1 MQEEKKRRIAL
12 DSIRLP
18 TAKEVIEK
26 NKISKTTFF
35 NLKKDAEFKKMLIEA
50 RSEIWEDTI
59 DELSRNLGECVKVL
73 ADIMK
78 DRKAPPTA
86 RIKAA
91 KAILDYGAEYYDNVR
106 ILLKIEELEELYSRD
121 LAENEIQ

>member
-26 NKISKTTFF
+26 NKISKTTLF
-35 NLKKDAEFKKMLIEA
+35 NLKKDPEFKRLLIEA
-50 RSEIWEDTI
+50 RAEIWESVI
-59 DELSRNLGECVKVL
+59 DDISRNLGECVKVL
-73 ADIMK
+73 LDIMK
-78 DRKAPPTA
+78 NPKTPPTA

-91 KAILDYGAEYYDNVR
+91 KAIIDYGAEYYDNVR
-106 ILLKIEELEELYSRD
+106 ILLKIEELEELYDRD
-121 LAENEIQ
+121 IAEGEK